1 MRKFSVAM
9 MAVGVLCVP
18 GCDDGGAGPSKEE
31 RTLATCAFE
40 KFSVELTAGPS
51 APLMLEGT
59 LYLAPTPADA
69 GTSRGLFEVG
79 DEQYAVTSSHA
90 EGGEISV
97 SVAVDGG
104 FVVGLGHVDKLCE
117 SGATIEGVAVG
128 PTVAAGNA
136 IDGTDVGHWLLKT
149 PAPRS
154 FTYYYDFDLGNQ
166 ETGFLII
173 KIPTNEVCTQSNATQ
188 ASCYENF
195 CQAQQAGHYSADP
208 VLGPICS

>member
-9 MAVGVLCVP
+9 MAVGVLFVA

-40 KFSVELTAGPS
+40 TFSVELTAGPS
-51 APLMLEGT
+51 APLMMEGT

-79 DEQYAVTSSHA
+79 DKQYAVTSSHA

-104 FVVGLGHVDKLCE
+104 YVVGLGRVDKLCAA
-117 SGATIEGVAVG
+117 GATIEGVAVG

-149 PAPRS
+149 PTTRS
-154 FTYYYDFDLGNQ
+154 FAYYYDFDLGNQ

>member
-31 RTLATCAFE
+31 RTLTTCAFE

-59 LYLAPTPADA
+59 LYLAPTPADER
-69 GTSRGLFEVG
+69 TLRGMFEVG
-79 DEQYAVTSSHA
+79 DKQYAVSSSYA

-136 IDGTDVGHWLLKT
+136 IDGTDVGHWLLNGGT
-149 PAPRS
+149 QY
-154 FTYYYDFDLGNQ
+154 TLDYYYDYNLGDPS
-166 ETGFLII
+166 TSYSII
-173 KIPTNEVCTQSNATQ
+173 KIPVTEVCTQNIATK
-188 ASCYENF
+188 ATCYENF
-195 CQAQQAGHYSADP
+195 CQAQKAGHYSADSS
-208 VLGPICS
+208 GPICS